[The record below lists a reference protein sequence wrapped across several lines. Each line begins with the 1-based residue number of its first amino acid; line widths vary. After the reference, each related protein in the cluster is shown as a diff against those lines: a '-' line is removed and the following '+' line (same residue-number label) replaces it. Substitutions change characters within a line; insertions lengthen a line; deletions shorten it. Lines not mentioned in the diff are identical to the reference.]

1 MVNARAASDYIAR
14 LLHGVTMTHMHHLT
28 VMGHGSYAAH
38 MALGEL
44 YAALQEK
51 TDTLAEE
58 VMGCYDVPLVFSG
71 GTCTITDN
79 PIADVAALYEF
90 VEDERAALG
99 HESHVQNTVDEIC
112 SALAKALYK
121 LRRLQ

>member
-1 MVNARAASDYIAR
+1 MINARAASDYIAR
-14 LLHGVTMTHMHHLT
+14 ILHGVTMAHMHHLM

-51 TDTLAEE
+51 ADGLAEE

-71 GTCTITDN
+71 GTCTISDN

-90 VEDERAALG
+90 AESTRGVVG
-99 HESHVQNTVDEIC
+99 YESHIQNTVDEIC
-112 SALAKALYK
+112 SALATALYK